1 MSRGPLRRLGKSIS
15 DAVNRLEV
23 VRAMK
28 YARSHVLDLWYRR
41 HDRQAGLACAESL
54 REHGCKHLAFAV
66 AFNSPWVV
74 DALVAC
80 WRRHVT
86 GMELMIV
93 DNSSDAAAR
102 EQHEAIC
109 RERGVRY
116 LGLPPNPEWNPS
128 RSHAFALNWI
138 WSNIVRPAGL
148 EMAGF
153 VDHDL
158 LAVHDIALDSRV
170 AGMDA
175 YGLRADSRLRPGR
188 WNLWA
193 GYCFLRPQAA
203 TGGID
208 FKPEHHAGVD
218 TGGRNWNGM
227 YRGLPA
233 DRHHA
238 VTQDSE
244 SVRLEPGVDPIEIQ
258 RLDGAFLHLGGASYC
273 DRFNQAGFRR
283 KVMDAIWASALPG
296 ERRIA
301 AVP

>member
-1 MSRGPLRRLGKSIS
+1 MARGPLRTLGKSIS
-15 DAVNRLEV
+15 DAVNRLELI
-23 VRAMK
+23 RALK
-28 YARSHVLDLWYRR
+28 YARSHALDHWYRR
-41 HDRQAGLACAESL
+41 KDRQTGLACAASL
-54 REHGCKHLAFAV
+54 HQAGCRRLAFAV

-80 WRRHVT
+80 WRRHVS
-86 GMELMIV
+86 GMELMVV
-93 DNSSDAAAR
+93 DNSSSAQAR
-102 EQHEAIC
+102 EAHAAIC

-116 LGLPPNPEWNPS
+116 LELPPNPEWNPS

-138 WSNIVRPAGL
+138 WNNIVLPARL
-148 EMAGF
+148 EVAGF

-158 LAVHDIALDSRV
+158 LAVHDIALD
-170 AGMDA
+170 ACTEGFDA
-175 YGLRADSRLRPGR
+175 YGLRADSQLRPGR

-193 GYCFLRPQAA
+193 GYCFLRPGAA

-218 TGGRNWNGM
+218 TGGRNWNGL
-227 YRGLPA
+227 YRRLSP
-233 DRHHA
+233 DRHRA
-238 VTQDSE
+238 VKLDSE
-244 SVRLEPGVDPIEIQ
+244 FVTLEPGVDPVEIH

-273 DRFNQAGFRR
+273 ERYNQAGFRR